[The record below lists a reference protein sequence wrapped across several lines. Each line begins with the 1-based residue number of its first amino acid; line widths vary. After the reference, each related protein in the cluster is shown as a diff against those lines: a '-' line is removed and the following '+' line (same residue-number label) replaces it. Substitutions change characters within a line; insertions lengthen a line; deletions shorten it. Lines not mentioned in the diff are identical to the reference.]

1 MREILNIYYSK
12 NDNNSRGQDGS
23 GAPSNNREIEDSP
36 TQIVMV
42 SQGNEDMNQL
52 YDDMEDVN
60 DDDSY
65 GVEDDTFNLDRNKLI
80 S

>member
-1 MREILNIYYSK
+1 
-12 NDNNSRGQDGS
+12 
-23 GAPSNNREIEDSP
+23 
-36 TQIVMV
+36 MV

-52 YDDMEDVN
+52 YDAMDDVK

-65 GVEDDTFNLDRNKLI
+65 GVEDDTFNLDRNKLM